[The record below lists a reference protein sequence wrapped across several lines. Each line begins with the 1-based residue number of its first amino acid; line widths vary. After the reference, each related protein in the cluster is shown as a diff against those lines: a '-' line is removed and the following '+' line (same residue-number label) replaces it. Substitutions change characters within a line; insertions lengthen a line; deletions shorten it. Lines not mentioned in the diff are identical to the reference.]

1 MSNYAA
7 SMAARSANK
16 KADMLEPLLSD
27 DDASTTTSGSSG
39 SESTEFEK
47 HKPSFMQRLKQTV
60 GK

>member
-1 MSNYAA
+1 MWGS
-7 SMAARSANK
+7 
-16 KADMLEPLLSD
+16 DEGMLEPLLSD